1 MLGRVPKAFPIH
13 HLSFFNVSDFI
24 PRYVM
29 LLQCFSAVVT
39 PTFMQGWSDTF
50 VGIVLRPLT
59 GSQMAIYTC
68 AKVLHRLGIHST
80 WHGVLIILFPARRGG
95 EVFLETS
102 PEARHAHGGVGC
114 SVLIRST
121 HFPRSRPLHSTL
133 LLPSGLGCI
142 SVESWVT
149 EKHRVWGAPGLGHVW
164 SVHPD
169 EELGSVPRY
178 SNIDTTVESL
188 S

>member
-29 LLQCFSAVVT
+29 LLQCFSAAVT

-50 VGIVLRPLT
+50 VGIVLRPLA

-68 AKVLHRLGIHST
+68 AKVLRWVGIHST

-102 PEARHAHGGVGC
+102 PEARHAHGVWDALPWSDPPTSLVRGPFTARCYYHLVWVAFLWKAGWQK
-114 SVLIRST
+114 ST
-121 HFPRSRPLHSTL
+121 EFGEHL
-133 LLPSGLGCI
+133 
-142 SVESWVT
+142 
-149 EKHRVWGAPGLGHVW
+149 
-164 SVHPD
+164 D
-169 EELGSVPRY
+169 
-178 SNIDTTVESL
+178 
-188 S
+188 